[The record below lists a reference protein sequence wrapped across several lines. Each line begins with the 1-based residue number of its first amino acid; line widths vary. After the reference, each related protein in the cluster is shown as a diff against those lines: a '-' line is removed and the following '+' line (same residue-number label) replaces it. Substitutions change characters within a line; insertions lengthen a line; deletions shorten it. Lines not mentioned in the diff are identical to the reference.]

1 MNAELAKVD
10 KKSAKIRSAWDD
22 RDKRPINRKLKSFN
36 ISCHSSNSLKKSS
49 KIQLLTQHP
58 LLSDAKKKEE
68 ANILNFFGNLETEAH
83 TEATNQIL
91 SYEKLMPSLPLAS
104 ELIFIH
110 HNREMERNHKIYIKK
125 KKRKEKPWMMWKK
138 CNQLNMVFL
147 P

>member
-1 MNAELAKVD
+1 MQIKE
-10 KKSAKIRSAWDD
+10 
-22 RDKRPINRKLKSFN
+22 
-36 ISCHSSNSLKKSS
+36 
-49 KIQLLTQHP
+49 
-58 LLSDAKKKEE
+58 EE

-91 SYEKLMPSLPLAS
+91 SYEKLTPSLPLAS

-138 CNQLNMVFL
+138 CNQLNMAFL